1 MAGLNSLPRLQPPK
15 HTTLQNQLPAVSLA
29 LRAVDDAAVLWLPL
43 SPLWFFQGDLT
54 EAKNLNLDKRCGFSI
69 ICGMDTFTYTYT
81 QPFVSLI
88 LSKEWGPC

>member
-54 EAKNLNLDKRCGFSI
+54 EAKDKSLCVRNHSWASFLFVQICMCKFSLFHKI
-69 ICGMDTFTYTYT
+69 NIG
-81 QPFVSLI
+81 
-88 LSKEWGPC
+88 